1 MDCSICEYLSPA
13 STATHYPIHEG
24 TAWLLEHT
32 ANPTAVEGWLRLV
45 ARRHIEALH
54 ELTPAEW
61 QELTALLGATTAALH
76 AVTGSDKEYLMCF
89 AEGAGTRHIHLH
101 VVPKQAD
108 LPEDQ
113 RGAKIFS
120 LLNVPADQAV
130 SAEAI
135 NSFIEAF
142 RAKFPIKADVA

>member
-1 MDCSICEYLSPA
+1 MDCSICAHIAPGSPG
-13 STATHYPIHEG
+13 THYPVHEG
-24 TAWLLEHT
+24 KAWLLEHT
-32 ANPTAVEGWLRLV
+32 ANPTAVTGWLRLV
-45 ARRHIEALH
+45 IRQHVEALH
-54 ELTPAEW
+54 ELNTDEWAEL
-61 QELTALLGATTAALH
+61 QSLLAATTKALH
-76 AVTGSDKEYLMCF
+76 EVTGCDKEYVMCF

-130 SAEAI
+130 SAQAI
-135 NSFIEAF
+135 ALFIDSF
-142 RAKFPIKADVA
+142 RKKF